1 MALKEGVFDQPG
13 TLMTRTL
20 ELFKERNTLDVYEA
34 TRLPWYWLNQF
45 KSGKVKNPSV
55 NRVQFL
61 FEYLSGEKINAR

>member
-1 MALKEGVFDQPG
+1 MALKEGTFDQPG
-13 TLMTRTL
+13 TLMARTL
-20 ELFKERNTLDVYEA
+20 ELLKERKVLDVYEA

>member
-1 MALKEGVFDQPG
+1 MALKEGEFDQPG
-13 TLMTRTL
+13 TLMARTL
-20 ELFKERNTLDVYEA
+20 ELLKERKVLDVYEA

-61 FEYLSGEKINAR
+61 FEYLSQTKIGV